1 MIFTAKQLRKFTSL
15 RWLHPHSLSG
25 VVVFLLGLSI
35 TTSSIFGNFYLVN
48 SNILQIYLLACAL
61 NCIFGASILQG
72 PPDVQLGFKYG
83 ICLQL
88 CLCYICF
95 RLRPEQL
102 HFSWKLVELA
112 YFDKAVAIA
121 LLMMVVYTIIGGV
134 KTLITGKDLFG
145 NKTERKMAGI
155 LLLGGF
161 GILLMS
167 LYPLQLAFEGEN
179 WLKCVTKVYPYQ
191 RQGFSGYVYVPTT
204 WAISM
209 IFFAVTL
216 QVRKIITVNQLVFC
230 GIGSVIGILIFTVI
244 MQEYHIPFI
253 STQKLFIPCGQSE
266 ESSWSS
272 WANEA
277 LDFSAGAQ
285 KLWGMILGRPLSY
298 PIWYKS
304 EL

>member
-1 MIFTAKQLRKFTSL
+1 MILTKKQLRKFTSL

-25 VVVFLLGLSI
+25 IVVVLLGLSI
-35 TTSSIFGNFYLVN
+35 TASSIFGNFYLVN
-48 SNILQIYLLACAL
+48 SNFLHIYLLACAL
-61 NCIFGASILQG
+61 NSIFGASILQG

-83 ICLQL
+83 ISLQL
-88 CLCYICF
+88 CLCYCCF
-95 RLRPEQL
+95 RLRPAHL
-102 HFSWKLVELA
+102 HFSWNAVPLVH
-112 YFDKAVAIA
+112 FDKAIAIA
-121 LLMMVVYTIIGGV
+121 LLMMVIYAIIGAV
-134 KTLITGKDLFG
+134 KTSFSGKDMLG
-145 NKTERKMAGI
+145 NKTDRKVAGI
-155 LLLGGF
+155 LLLGGC

-179 WLKCVTKVYPYQ
+179 WLKCVTTVYPFQ

-204 WAISM
+204 WALSI

-216 QVRKIITVNQLVFC
+216 QVRKIITLNQLVFC
-230 GIGSVIGILIFTVI
+230 GIGSVIGILMLTVL

-253 STQKLFIPCGQSE
+253 STQKLYIPCGQPE

-285 KLWGMILGRPLSY
+285 KLWRILLRRPLTY